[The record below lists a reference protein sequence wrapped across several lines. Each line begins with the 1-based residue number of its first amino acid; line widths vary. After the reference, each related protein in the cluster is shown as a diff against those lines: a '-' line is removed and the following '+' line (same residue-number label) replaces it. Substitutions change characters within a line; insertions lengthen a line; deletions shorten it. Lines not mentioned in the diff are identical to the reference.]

1 MPDIAICNAKPKPSN
16 SHSWL
21 CEWLFLGW
29 TKSLCLKNRLCYT
42 RGDRETRNPY
52 SSASSLPVFS
62 RAAHVTDALLYYS
75 RDEAQTSAFFLASK
89 KTTYIIYVWLNCLA
103 GCCLQQQFTKP
114 NPSPIDRIHNRP
126 NELKRDNFRNTKSLF
141 WKNRLCYTWTE
152 KEKLFEPHLLFPCGH
167 CRIVMTLNNMSD
179 FMQQY
184 IHCKELLIL
193 VDTLSVYSDLQW
205 TIEHHV
211 HFFRLLFYNS
221 KNKCTFLLFWI
232 LMHEK
237 SFFTYGFLNDFEKRR
252 FPWYNG
258 ALCETRMTFLSIINR
273 ALVRSEFF
281 LLQIFLP

>member
-1 MPDIAICNAKPKPSN
+1 MPDIAICNAKPKPSK

-42 RGDRETRNPY
+42 RGGRETRNPY

-75 RDEAQTSAFFLASK
+75 RDEAQTSAFFFSKQENYLYHICMIELPCMMMLPVTAIHKAKPQPHWSYSRWCKWAKKRLFLENKKSVLEKQTLLHMDRKREAIWASP
-89 KTTYIIYVWLNCLA
+89 
-103 GCCLQQQFTKP
+103 Q
-114 NPSPIDRIHNRP
+114 
-126 NELKRDNFRNTKSLF
+126 KS
-141 WKNRLCYTWTE
+141 WV
-152 KEKLFEPHLLFPCGH
+152 FPCGH

-193 VDTLSVYSDLQW
+193 VDTLCVYSDLQW

-211 HFFRLLFYNS
+211 LTFFSL
-221 KNKCTFLLFWI
+221 TFLQL
-232 LMHEK
+232 
-237 SFFTYGFLNDFEKRR
+237 
-252 FPWYNG
+252 
-258 ALCETRMTFLSIINR
+258 
-273 ALVRSEFF
+273 
-281 LLQIFLP
+281 